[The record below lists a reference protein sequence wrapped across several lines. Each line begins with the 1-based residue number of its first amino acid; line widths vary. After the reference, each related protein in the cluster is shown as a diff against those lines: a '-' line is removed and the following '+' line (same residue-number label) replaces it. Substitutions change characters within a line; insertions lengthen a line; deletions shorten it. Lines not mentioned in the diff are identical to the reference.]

1 MGNEVNL
8 FIRTTEEVRLKEENK
23 ILRMKVERLT
33 IELNREK
40 ERRKRKRTREK
51 SQKRANLVMKGSTL
65 NE

>member
-33 IELNREK
+33 IKLNREK
-40 ERRKRKRTREK
+40 ERRENGQERRARRE
-51 SQKRANLVMKGSTL
+51 QT
-65 NE
+65 